1 MLRNLS
7 AAFREALSRFLAQWL
22 APPPVLMPAELSRL
36 LRAVEEAEGRN
47 DTRAISNARRALR
60 SYRQEGLLIVATR
73 NDFAPNNQK
82 APQ

>member
-7 AAFREALSRFLAQWL
+7 AAFREALSRFLTQWL

-47 DTRAISNARRALR
+47 DTCAIGKARRALR
-60 SYRQEGLLIVATR
+60 AYRQDGLLTAASCNGFNHEVR
-73 NDFAPNNQK
+73 N
-82 APQ
+82 